1 MRQRA
6 KVWGLDAAML
16 FCAKICKVPYS
27 QCTTT
32 SNVVAI
38 KLSSLQTVIAK
49 KKLHYGTKA
58 KAFNTD
64 IHQNNK
70 HCDWRKKRVFL
81 CSVFL
86 VLIFVSRF
94 FCTLFISF
102 RAFFFSIP
110 FSIWLFFTLFLHISF
125 SFFVCVLRAIEMSLN
140 EHALPY
146 VVLLLFAS
154 APGSR
159 LCIISYMCK
168 YLSRKGRARSEA
180 MAVDILTQ
188 NYEMVNLFIV
198 HIKVSMN
205 SSRQMV
211 SPANEETEF
220 G

>member
-102 RAFFFSIP
+102 RAFFFFNSILDLVIFYSLSP
-110 FSIWLFFTLFLHISF
+110 HFILVF
-125 SFFVCVLRAIEMSLN
+125 CLRVKSHRNESQWTCIAICC
-140 EHALPY
+140 A
-146 VVLLLFAS
+146 VAICF
-154 APGSR
+154 
-159 LCIISYMCK
+159 
-168 YLSRKGRARSEA
+168 RA
-180 MAVDILTQ
+180 
-188 NYEMVNLFIV
+188 
-198 HIKVSMN
+198 
-205 SSRQMV
+205 
-211 SPANEETEF
+211 